1 MAESKTPK
9 KTTKRTSKKTASKK
23 SEAITEAVEQIQET
37 PVIDEVANENLAEV
51 IPEEAPVKK
60 TSKKTVSVKLGTVI
74 PEEGL
79 KIRRGPGVKCE
90 KIGKL
95 AKDETVEILEE
106 NGDFVRIGHNQWV
119 MKSFLGGI

>member
-9 KTTKRTSKKTASKK
+9 KTTKRTYKKKK
-23 SEAITEAVEQIQET
+23 VE
-37 PVIDEVANENLAEV
+37 PVDIVDQIDEVAAEPAEV

-106 NGDFVRIGHNQWV
+106 NGDFVRIGHDQWV
-119 MKSFLGGI
+119 MKSFLGGL

>member
-9 KTTKRTSKKTASKK
+9 KTTKRTYKKKK
-23 SEAITEAVEQIQET
+23 VE
-37 PVIDEVANENLAEV
+37 PVDIVDQIDEVAAEPEAQPAVEV

-106 NGDFVRIGHNQWV
+106 NGDFVRIGHDQWV
-119 MKSFLGGI
+119 MKSFLGGL

>member
-9 KTTKRTSKKTASKK
+9 KTTKRTYKKKK
-23 SEAITEAVEQIQET
+23 VE
-37 PVIDEVANENLAEV
+37 PVDIVDQIDEVAAEPAAEV

-106 NGDFVRIGHNQWV
+106 SGDFVRIGHDQWV